1 MQRCRVK
8 AAMLQT
14 LPALFI
20 WSPLLGPYVNLPGE
34 CMCCLVYNQLIS
46 TEYVL
51 HLPGDKALRRGWET
65 REGRKIPRRTAGR
78 ELGLVH
84 DRVVEVG
91 ERERKKIHFNSFSL
105 KDEGRKKKNIPLC
118 LPSLAFRRTVLATIF
133 SISIV
138 RMWVPSSRDTFH
150 SAEKDGFSDQ
160 TCRRRSGCCTRTG
173 RTRHW
178 RIVGV

>member
-105 KDEGRKKKNIPLC
+105 KDEGRKKKKK
-118 LPSLAFRRTVLATIF
+118 
-133 SISIV
+133 
-138 RMWVPSSRDTFH
+138 H
-150 SAEKDGFSDQ
+150 SALLTFPRLQENRVGHDIFNLHCQNVSPEQSRYISLSGK
-160 TCRRRSGCCTRTG
+160 RRFF
-173 RTRHW
+173 
-178 RIVGV
+178 

>member
-1 MQRCRVK
+1 MLTCPVNVCVVSVQTADFNGICSAFARRQS
-8 AAMLQT
+8 AAQGM
-14 LPALFI
+14 
-20 WSPLLGPYVNLPGE
+20 
-34 CMCCLVYNQLIS
+34 
-46 TEYVL
+46 
-51 HLPGDKALRRGWET
+51 GDKRRQ
-65 REGRKIPRRTAGR
+65 KIPRRTAGR
-78 ELGLVH
+78 ELRLVH

-91 ERERKKIHFNSFSL
+91 ETEKKIHFNSFWL
-105 KDEGRKKKNIPLC
+105 KDERKKKKKDIPLY